1 MIKNFILP
9 FLDERRPPSRPPKGA
24 QYVIARSSL
33 GEFQYFNLF
42 NVR

>member
-9 FLDERRPPSRPPKGA
+9 FLSGSRPQALQNMA